1 MSVSWPKYEINCIVI
16 SAGRSKKLRKSAGL
30 RSHQKLQDQRI
41 QHKHRS
47 GVDLCDLD
55 GLET

>member
-1 MSVSWPKYEINCIVI
+1 MSVTWPKYEINCIVI

-41 QHKHRS
+41 QHEHRS

>member
-16 SAGRSKKLRKSAGL
+16 SASRSKKLRKSAGL
-30 RSHQKLQDQRI
+30 RSHQKPQDQRI
-41 QHKHRS
+41 QYEHRS